1 MNKHILVVAQ
11 YFYPEQFR
19 INDICEEWV
28 KRGYKVTVLTGIP
41 NYPQGKYYKGYGL
54 FRKRR
59 ENYRGIDVRRI
70 PLIPRGK
77 RSFMLILNY
86 LSFVISGFFFSKLTR
101 LHADHVFIY
110 EVSPMTQALP
120 GIWFAKRRNIPC
132 TLYVMDLWPEN
143 IEIVAGIKNKRILNF
158 VGKIVDKIYENC
170 DRILTS
176 STSFVELIEKR
187 GISRQ
192 KLEFWPQYAE
202 NFYRPLPK
210 ESVEESRIPQDG
222 KFNILFAG
230 NIGFAQGLEI
240 LPETAQILK
249 KRNCNSVRFN
259 LVGDGRA
266 KIDLRNKIKEN
277 GVEEYFNFI
286 DRQPAM
292 SIPGFMAVSDA
303 SLLCLSKSKVFET
316 TIPGKTQS
324 YMACGIP
331 IIVSADG
338 EVCEIIRLSGSG
350 FCSPAGDP
358 EGLASVIIEMSNLPK
373 ERLHEM
379 GNRALDYY
387 EKNFDKNRLL
397 DRMDELF
404 KLQKGDYAYV
414 QE

>member
-1 MNKHILVVAQ
+1 
-11 YFYPEQFR
+11 
-19 INDICEEWV
+19 
-28 KRGYKVTVLTGIP
+28 
-41 NYPQGKYYKGYGL
+41 
-54 FRKRR
+54 
-59 ENYRGIDVRRI
+59 
-70 PLIPRGK
+70 
-77 RSFMLILNY
+77 
-86 LSFVISGFFFSKLTR
+86 
-101 LHADHVFIY
+101 
-110 EVSPMTQALP
+110 
-120 GIWFAKRRNIPC
+120 
-132 TLYVMDLWPEN
+132 MDLWPEN

-158 VGKIVDKIYENC
+158 VGKMVDKIYENC

-240 LPETAQILK
+240 LPETAKILK

-277 GVEEYFNFI
+277 GVEECFNFI

-292 SIPGFMAVSDA
+292 SIPGFMAVSDS

-316 TIPGKTQS
+316 TIPGKTQT

-338 EVCEIIRLSGSG
+338 EVCEIVRSSGSG

-373 ERLHEM
+373 ERLQEM
-379 GNRALDYY
+379 GIRALDYY
-387 EKNFDKNRLL
+387 EKNFDKSKLL
-397 DRMDELF
+397 DRMDELL
-404 KLQKGDYAYV
+404 KLQKGDFAYV
-414 QE
+414 QK

>member
-1 MNKHILVVAQ
+1 MSKHILVVAQ

-59 ENYRGIDVRRI
+59 ENYKGISIKRI

-77 RSFMLILNY
+77 SSFMLILNY
-86 LSFVISGFFFSKLTR
+86 LSFVISGFFFSKLTK

-158 VGKIVDKIYENC
+158 VGNIVDNIYKNC
-170 DRILTS
+170 DRILAS
-176 STSFVELIEKR
+176 SRSFVELIEKR
-187 GISRQ
+187 GVSRQ

-202 NFYRPLPK
+202 DFYRPLPQ
-210 ESVEESRIPQDG
+210 ESVEENIIPQDG

-277 GVEEYFNFI
+277 RTEEYFNFI
-286 DRQPAM
+286 DRQPAVT
-292 SIPGFMAVSDA
+292 IPRFMAVSDA

-324 YMACGIP
+324 YLACGIP

-338 EVCEIIRLSGSG
+338 EVCEITRLSGSG

-358 EGLASVIIEMSNLPK
+358 EGLASIIIEMSNLPK

-379 GNRALDYY
+379 GRRALDYY
-387 EKNFDKNRLL
+387 KKNFDKSKLL

-404 KLQKGDYAYV
+404 KLRKGDFVYV

>member
-1 MNKHILVVAQ
+1 MNKHLLVVAQ

-59 ENYRGIDVRRI
+59 ENYNGIDIRRI

-77 RSFMLILNY
+77 SSFMLILNY
-86 LSFVISGFFFSKLTR
+86 ISFVISGFFFSKLTR

-158 VGKIVDKIYENC
+158 VGKIVDKIYKNC

-176 STSFVELIEKR
+176 SASFVELIEKR

-210 ESVEESRIPQDG
+210 ESVEDSRIPQDG

-230 NIGFAQGLEI
+230 NIGFAQGLEV

-249 KRNCNSVRFN
+249 KRKCNSVRFN

-277 GVEEYFNFI
+277 GVEEFFNFI
-286 DRQPAM
+286 DRQPALM
-292 SIPGFMAVSDA
+292 IPHFMAVSDA
-303 SLLCLSKSKVFET
+303 SLICLSKSRVFET

-338 EVCEIIRLSGSG
+338 EVCEIVRTSGSG
-350 FCSPAGDP
+350 LCSPAGDP
-358 EGLASVIIEMSNLPK
+358 EGLASIIIEMCNLQE

-379 GNRALDYY
+379 GRRALDYY
-387 EKNFDKNRLL
+387 EKNFDKSKLL

-404 KLQKGDYAYV
+404 KLQKGDFAYV
-414 QE
+414 QK